1 MVVCWAALC
10 GVCRVGLLRCA
21 ALCCSVMLCAV
32 LGCGALWCVVSCV
45 AVLCCAVLGGCC
57 VCGLLLRC
65 RLSVSVVVGP
75 ASQCLLKLPG
85 EPHVTVNNVI
95 WFMRFSVPGPLGQG
109 QTVGLNSALTG
120 HLTPVCPNPNPGQ
133 YCVRPTSPSNP
144 VHPLSRP
151 NGLGVSTHFPPSSG
165 LGYPPCPDSERG

>member
-1 MVVCWAALC
+1 MC
-10 GVCRVGLLRCA
+10 CA
-21 ALCCSVMLCAV
+21 ALCCSVLLCA
-32 LGCGALWCVVSCV
+32 ALCCVGLWGVVVRRVVCCCLL
-45 AVLCCAVLGGCC
+45 LCCAVSGGCC
-57 VCGLLLRC
+57 VCDLLLC
-65 RLSVSVVVGP
+65 CCLPVSVVVGP
-75 ASQCLLKLPG
+75 ASPCLLKLPG
-85 EPHVTVNNVI
+85 KLHVTVNDVI
-95 WFMRFSVPGPLGQG
+95 LFAHFSVLGPLGQG
-109 QTVGLNSALTG
+109 QTVGLNLVLRG